1 MLQHIPRQVSQCSSC
16 KALQG
21 RNRQLKMNWLSTKH
35 KLDACRKELKGK
47 LGKLFA
53 SSCFHSIYIY
63 ILGCLFCTNAVLT
76 TVLSSLEP
84 INAPKEIPASIPAES
99 DPIESDD
106 DLCSSDVE
114 MPTSDVYEEE
124 TPGESTETET
134 EDEEN
139 PQHKK

>member
-1 MLQHIPRQVSQCSSC
+1 L
-16 KALQG
+16 
-21 RNRQLKMNWLSTKH
+21 LS
-35 KLDACRKELKGK
+35 
-47 LGKLFA
+47 
-53 SSCFHSIYIY
+53 FHIY

-106 DLCSSDVE
+106 DLYSSNVE

>member
-1 MLQHIPRQVSQCSSC
+1 
-16 KALQG
+16 
-21 RNRQLKMNWLSTKH
+21 MNWLSTKH

-53 SSCFHSIYIY
+53 FSCFHSIYI
-63 ILGCLFCTNAVLT
+63 LGYLFCTNAVLT

-84 INAPKEIPASIPAES
+84 VNAPKEIPASIPAES
-99 DPIESDD
+99 A
-106 DLCSSDVE
+106 
-114 MPTSDVYEEE
+114 
-124 TPGESTETET
+124 TPLKVMIIYIVPMLKCPHQMCMKKRPKGNQLRQT